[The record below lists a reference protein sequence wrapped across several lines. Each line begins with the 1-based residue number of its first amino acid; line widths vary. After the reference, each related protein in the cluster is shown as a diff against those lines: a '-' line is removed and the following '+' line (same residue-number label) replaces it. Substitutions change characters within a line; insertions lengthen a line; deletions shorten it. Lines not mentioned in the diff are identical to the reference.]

1 MWRKISN
8 MLDLNELIF
17 KINQKINIAAI
28 YIGLVISLIV
38 PVIGLFIFSP
48 GLLTG
53 EIQISNIVYYIFPPM
68 ILFGG
73 FITSLICCK
82 KYSDGL
88 INGGFLG
95 LIFVFNLA
103 LIIGIIILILM
114 TVIGAVAPL
123 INTLNSIA
131 SIFSQ
136 NPSSLSTIS
145 FDFGSYLIDIFLL
158 TILILILGAAG
169 GWLGVWVKNIIK
181 AI

>member
-1 MWRKISN
+1 
-8 MLDLNELIF
+8 MLNLNELIV
-17 KINQKINIAAI
+17 KINQKVNITAI
-28 YIGLVISLIV
+28 YIGLVTSLIV
-38 PVIGLFIFSP
+38 PAIGLFIFGP
-48 GLLTG
+48 GLLSG
-53 EIQISNIVYYIFPPM
+53 EIQISNILYYIFPPM

-82 KYSDGL
+82 NYSDGL
-88 INGGFLG
+88 INGGFLA

-114 TVIGAVAPL
+114 TVIGAVSPL

-136 NPSSLSTIS
+136 NLSPLSTIS
-145 FDFGSYLIDIFLL
+145 FDFGGYLIGIFLL
-158 TILILILGAAG
+158 TVLILILGAVG
-169 GWLGVWVKNIIK
+169 GVLGVWVKNVIK

>member
-1 MWRKISN
+1 MADV
-8 MLDLNELIF
+8 LV

-38 PVIGLFIFSP
+38 PVIGLFIFGQ

-53 EIQISNIVYYIFPPM
+53 ELQISNVIYYIFPPM

-73 FITSLICCK
+73 FITSLISCE

-114 TVIGAVAPL
+114 TVISAVAPL

-136 NPSSLSTIS
+136 NPSSLGTIS
-145 FDFGSYLIDIFLL
+145 FDFGSYLLGIFLL
-158 TILILILGAAG
+158 TILILILGAVG
-169 GWLGVWVKNIIK
+169 GVLGVWVKNIIK

>member
-1 MWRKISN
+1 
-8 MLDLNELIF
+8 MLDLNELIV

-28 YIGLVISLIV
+28 YIGLIISLIV
-38 PVIGLFIFSP
+38 PVIGLILFGP
-48 GLLTG
+48 DLLSG
-53 EIQISNIVYYIFPPM
+53 ELQISNAIYYIFPTM

-73 FITSLICCK
+73 FITSLICCE

-114 TVIGAVAPL
+114 TVISAIAPL
-123 INTLNSIA
+123 INSLNSIA

-136 NPSSLSTIS
+136 NPSSLGAIS
-145 FDFGSYLIDIFLL
+145 FDFGSYLIGTFSL
-158 TILILILGAAG
+158 TIVILILGAVG
-169 GWLGVWVKNIIK
+169 GVIGVWVKNIIK
-181 AI
+181 EI

>member
-1 MWRKISN
+1 
-8 MLDLNELIF
+8 
-17 KINQKINIAAI
+17 
-28 YIGLVISLIV
+28 
-38 PVIGLFIFSP
+38 
-48 GLLTG
+48 
-53 EIQISNIVYYIFPPM
+53 M

-73 FITSLICCK
+73 FITSLISCE

-114 TVIGAVAPL
+114 TVISAVAPL

-136 NPSSLSTIS
+136 NPSPLGTIS
-145 FDFGSYLIDIFLL
+145 FDFGSYLLGIFLL
-158 TILILILGAAG
+158 TILILILGAVG
-169 GWLGVWVKNIIK
+169 GVLGVWVKNIIK
-181 AI
+181 TI